1 MERRVAQPMR
11 ILAMLTF
18 AVATLAAGAC
28 SGRAAPTA
36 SAPSSAPSA
45 PSGAAGQAPAASQPS
60 APAAQG
66 SAPAASQPSAA
77 APAAYKATPLNPP
90 VGLQVGVVSS
100 SSDGGIFIALDRG
113 YFQEEG
119 LNVETQQFQ
128 TGVDQIAPLGAGQ
141 LDIGT
146 GAIAAGLY
154 NAIGR
159 GVPLRMVADKGSTPS
174 AEWDFSALMVRKDL
188 VDSGQVRDYKD
199 LRGLTI
205 VTTAPGNST
214 EVDVAAV
221 LEKGGLTL
229 ADINFQHMSFP
240 DMITAFQNRAID
252 AGIVIE
258 PYMSRIEKLGTAVR
272 WKGTQDF
279 YGNQQVAVIMYG
291 PKLVEEQQDVARRWM
306 TAYIRGLRDYNDA
319 FGPKRQRRDEVIQ
332 TLIKHTPIKDASAYE
347 EMRPAGLDPDGKL
360 EMASI
365 RRDLAYYEQTG
376 RVTVQIDLAK
386 VIDTSFQEYALRQ
399 LGPYQR

>member
-1 MERRVAQPMR
+1 MERSRRQPNRM
-11 ILAMLTF
+11 LALLTL
-18 AVATLAAGAC
+18 AAATLAVAAC
-28 SGRAAPTA
+28 GGRAAPST

-45 PSGAAGQAPAASQPS
+45 PSGAAGQGPAASQPS
-60 APAAQG
+60 APAASQG
-66 SAPAASQPSAA
+66 GGPAPSSAA
-77 APAAYKATPLNPP
+77 APAAYRAAPLSPP
-90 VGLQVGVVSS
+90 VALQVGVVSS
-100 SSDGGIFIALDRG
+100 SSDGGIFIAIDRG

-119 LNVETQQFQ
+119 LQVETQQFQ
-128 TGVDQIAPLGAGQ
+128 TAVDQIAPLGAGQ
-141 LDIGT
+141 IDIGT

-159 GVPLRMVADKGSTPS
+159 GVPLRIVADKGSTP
-174 AEWDFSALMVRKDL
+174 APEWDFSALMVRKDL

-205 VTTAPGNST
+205 VTTAPSNST
-214 EVDVAAV
+214 EVDVAAA

-258 PYMSRIEKLGTAVR
+258 PFVSRIEKQGTAVR

-291 PKLVEEQQDVARRWM
+291 PKLVEEQQEVARRWM
-306 TAYIRGLRDYNDA
+306 TAYLRGLRDYNDG
-319 FGPKRQRRDEVIQ
+319 FGPKRLRRDEVVQ
-332 TLIKHTPIKDASAYE
+332 TLIKHTPIKDASVYDE
-347 EMRPAGLDPDGKL
+347 IRPAGLDPDGKL
-360 EMASI
+360 EMPSI

-376 RVTVQIDLAK
+376 KVTAQIDLAK